1 MSIKRSYGTVKG
13 VLLRRACIAVKTIVP
28 VYLAA
33 TLCMEEVESTMESL
47 DGTQNLL
54 EMDMLLHIG

>member
-1 MSIKRSYGTVKG
+1 MFYGIAKG
-13 VLLRRACIAVKTIVP
+13 VLLRRACITVKTIAP
-28 VYLAA
+28 VYLAV
-33 TLCMEEVESTMESL
+33 TLYMEEVESTMVSL